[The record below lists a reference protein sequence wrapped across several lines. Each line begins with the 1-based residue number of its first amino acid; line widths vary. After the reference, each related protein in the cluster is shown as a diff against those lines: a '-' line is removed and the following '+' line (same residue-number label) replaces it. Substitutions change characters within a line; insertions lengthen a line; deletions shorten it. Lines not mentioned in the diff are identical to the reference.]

1 MTYRSSIANDP
12 IRVLQ
17 LLPAF
22 TIGGAELLVVSL
34 ASALPSSRFTSHA
47 CALFARAENPLRS
60 ELDRLGIPVSCLN
73 GSRLYSPSLLRRLID
88 YVRREKINVI
98 HTHLLSADILGRVV
112 GRLCRVPVVSTLHS
126 IPQGFAK
133 MRADRRW
140 LERASALHLTDQL
153 VTVADY
159 ARDQFV
165 ADWHMRPEQIMVIRN
180 AISVD
185 RFLLVTEPASENIRS
200 HDPVITTIGRLIPD
214 KAQDVLIDA
223 AKIVLQEHP
232 RAQFVIV
239 GDGSERPKLEAQVA
253 AHGIS
258 DRVTFTGMRRDIPEL
273 LAQCDI
279 FVLPSRREGLPLSAV
294 EAMAAARPVVVTD
307 VGGNRELI
315 TPGIDG
321 LIIPANDVSAL
332 AEVLIDLIKQPDL
345 CRKLAQ
351 AGRQRAQTHFSL
363 NTMIQQYEAIYERLV
378 TAKRQQLTTVAAT
391 DR

>member
-1 MTYRSSIANDP
+1 MR
-12 IRVLQ
+12 
-17 LLPAF
+17 PAF
-22 TIGGAELLVVSL
+22 TIGGAELLVLSL

-60 ELDRLGIPVSCLN
+60 ELDRLGIPVCCLN

-88 YVRREKINVI
+88 YVWREKIDVI

-165 ADWHMRPEQIMVIRN
+165 ADWHMRPEQMMVIRN

-223 AKIVLQEHP
+223 YPEEEYWQDLLKVTGGLTNEKHHRP
-232 RAQFVIV
+232 GYRGRAAWLPV
-239 GDGSERPKLEAQVA
+239 RPHRCRCLLRCTARA
-253 AHGIS
+253 
-258 DRVTFTGMRRDIPEL
+258 RR
-273 LAQCDI
+273 
-279 FVLPSRREGLPLSAV
+279 
-294 EAMAAARPVVVTD
+294 
-307 VGGNRELI
+307 
-315 TPGIDG
+315 
-321 LIIPANDVSAL
+321 
-332 AEVLIDLIKQPDL
+332 
-345 CRKLAQ
+345 
-351 AGRQRAQTHFSL
+351 
-363 NTMIQQYEAIYERLV
+363 
-378 TAKRQQLTTVAAT
+378 
-391 DR
+391 